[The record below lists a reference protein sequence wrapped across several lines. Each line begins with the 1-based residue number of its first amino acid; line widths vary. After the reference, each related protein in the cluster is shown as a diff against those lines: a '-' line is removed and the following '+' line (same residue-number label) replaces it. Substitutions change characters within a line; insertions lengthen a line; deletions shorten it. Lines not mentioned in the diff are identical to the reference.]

1 MGASTRCQALVVSQ
15 VVGIFCN
22 NPLNRRGFSRVF
34 GGRANI
40 PAAKEVHEPP
50 ECSSAS
56 LPYSQSVREAAKK
69 LSDIVIGHGLQR
81 KSPGIQARR

>member
-1 MGASTRCQALVVSQ
+1 MGESTRCQALVVSQ
-15 VVGIFCN
+15 VIGVFCN
-22 NPLNRRGFSRVF
+22 NPLNRRGFSRTF
-34 GGRANI
+34 GGRANT

-69 LSDIVIGHGLQR
+69 LSDIVIGRRTQR
-81 KSPGIQARR
+81 EPRGMQARR